1 METPAHFEKQMA
13 QVIWDNRWKK
23 HTAFETFLKGRL
35 TREGTAV
42 FAMEH
47 CVFADEFPRW
57 FASIIANCPAAD
69 VRQYMIENMYVEEVK
84 DPTITT
90 SHYESM
96 VDFAEAL
103 GFERK
108 AIYAYRGRPYT
119 KMALAYWDRAARA
132 LPWLEA
138 FATVGGLE
146 AARGGAVGRLGNTV
160 AFTRRLWE
168 PLGLPAK
175 ALEHWSAGEAAD
187 IPEGGHADMTL
198 KILAKYA
205 DTDDKQR
212 RVLECLEETMQIR
225 WYHFDLIG
233 RDATAASGGPTSAAA

>member
-1 METPAHFEKQMA
+1 METPEQFEKTMA
-13 QVIWDNRWKK
+13 KVLWENRWKR
-23 HTAFETFLKGRL
+23 HTTFETWLETRL
-35 TREGTAV
+35 DRPGAAV
-42 FAMEH
+42 FAIEH

-69 VRQYMIENMYVEEVK
+69 VRQYMIENMYVEEVE

-96 VDFAEAL
+96 VDFAVAL
-103 GFERK
+103 GFERSYV
-108 AIYAYRGRPYT
+108 YAYKGRPYT
-119 KMALAYWDRAARA
+119 KMALAYWERAARA

-138 FATVGGLE
+138 FATVAGLE

-160 AFTRRLWE
+160 AFTRRVWE

-198 KILAKYA
+198 KILSKHA
-205 DTDDKQR
+205 DTEEKR
-212 RVLECLEETMQIR
+212 KRILACLAETMQIR

-233 RDATAASGGPTSAAA
+233 RDAMAASGGPSSTAA

>member
-1 METPAHFEKQMA
+1 MESREQFEKHMA
-13 QVIWDNRWKK
+13 QVLWENRWKR
-23 HTAFETFLKGRL
+23 HSTFEVWVKNHLS
-35 TREGTAV
+35 REGAGV

-57 FASIIANCPAAD
+57 FASIIANCPEAD
-69 VRQYMIENMYVEEVK
+69 ARHYMIENMYVEEVE

-96 VDFAEAL
+96 VDFTEAL
-103 GFERK
+103 GFKRSD
-108 AIYAYRGRPYT
+108 IYAYKGRPYT

-160 AFTRRLWE
+160 AFTRRVWE
-168 PLGLPAK
+168 PLGLSAK
-175 ALEHWSAGEAAD
+175 ALEHWSAGEVAD

-198 KILAKYA
+198 KILSKYA
-205 DTDDKQR
+205 TTEEKQQ
-212 RVLECLEETMQIR
+212 RVLACLAETMQIR
-225 WYHFDLIG
+225 WHHFDLIG
-233 RDATAASGGPTSAAA
+233 RDAMKASGVKEYA